1 VTARL
6 PFVAYFE
13 GGPADRRVQQI
24 DPTEADGSFDVLRI
38 PIPVTIKDYAC
49 ALADPDAGMTTPKVA
64 EYERVREQWLV
75 LDEPQALMRD
85 VPPGCHLAAAVY
97 RYRRTV

>member
-24 DPTEADGSFDVLRI
+24 TPTEADGSFDVLRI
-38 PIPVTIKDYAC
+38 PIPVTIKDYAR
-49 ALADPDAGMTTPKVA
+49 ALIDPDAGMTTPKVA
-64 EYERVREQWLV
+64 EYVRVEERWLD
-75 LDEPQALMRD
+75 LDGPQALMRD
-85 VPPGCHLAAAVY
+85 MPPGRHLVGAVY